1 MLRTFCDYTALLLT
15 LGASFF
21 LLKGNLSL
29 GVEDIAELS
38 RTRFGY
44 SEGVIENLA
53 TQQAASWVGF
63 GLLIAAFLCQLRNA
77 LVRVKIGESGSPYY
91 GGIVLAVIACAVISL
106 GGWWGTGALASRT
119 MNDAIQIL
127 KSSPDQGQTTWES
140 QQERKQ

>member
-1 MLRTFCDYTALLLT
+1 VLRTFCDYTALLLT

-53 TQQAASWVGF
+53 TQQADSWVGF

-77 LVRVKIGESGSPYY
+77 LARVKIEELGSPRY
-91 GGIVLAVIACAVISL
+91 GGIMLAFIACAVISL
-106 GGWWGTGALASRT
+106 TGWWGVGALASHR
-119 MNDAIQIL
+119 MNDVIQIL
-127 KSSPDQGQTTWES
+127 ESSPDQGQTTWES
-140 QQERKQ
+140 QQERR